1 MAGLASWTAGLLDW
15 SVEAVRWSFDFV
27 FLSTELGYPFANVAP
42 IRRLRNGEKTGQPAY
57 IND

>member
-1 MAGLASWTAGLLDW
+1 MARLASSTASLLDL
-15 SVEAVRWSFDFV
+15 SVEAVGWSFDFV
-27 FLSTELGYPFANVAP
+27 FLSTELGYLFANIAP